1 MDHVVVN
8 METNQTKKH
17 LSTSGLIILILS
29 LLLVG
34 IGGFLLYDYKVT
46 QIEEKHAPKP
56 VIQYDTIIRDSIQI
70 QEKVKWKYVTKYDTA
85 IRIQHDT
92 FLDTVY
98 VQIPIDHYQYRDT
111 GSTDSTKYSLGIDYS
126 GYKASLD
133 SVWFNYSY
141 TPQTIVKT
149 KRNGWGP
156 YVGIGLNVGYGA
168 TINAIDRTFV
178 PGPYIGVGVSI
189 GWCYKWK

>member
-1 MDHVVVN
+1 
-8 METNQTKKH
+8 METQTSSKKY

-46 QIEEKHAPKP
+46 QIEEKHAPEP
-56 VIQYDTIIRDSIQI
+56 IIQYDTIIRDSIQI

-85 IRIQHDT
+85 IYVKHDT
-92 FLDTVY
+92 FMDTVY
-98 VQIPIDHYQYRDT
+98 VQLPINHYQYRDT
-111 GSTDSTKYSLGIDYS
+111 GGTDSSKYNIGINYS
-126 GYKASLD
+126 GYRASLD

-149 KRNGWGP
+149 KRNGWG
-156 YVGIGLNVGYGA
+156 YCVSIGPQIGYGA
-168 TINAIDRTFV
+168 TINTVDRTFI

-189 GWCYKWK
+189 GWCYHWRK